1 MESTLQ
7 DTPIIQKTKELC
19 QVILDEPGMQSI
31 RQRIDRFLDN
41 TEAREQYDAVVSK
54 GQALHEKQQNAQPLS
69 GEEVS
74 EFETQREALL
84 SNEVARDFLNAQE
97 ELHQLQHTVQKYV
110 TKTFELGR
118 MPTEDDF
125 CNGNGSCGSCNCH

>member
-7 DTPIIQKTKELC
+7 DTPILQKTKELC
-19 QVILDEPGMQSI
+19 QAILDEPSMQSI

-41 TEAREQYDAVVSK
+41 TETREQYDAVVSK
-54 GQALHEKQQNAQPLS
+54 GQALHEKQHSSQPLS
-69 GEEVS
+69 SEEIA
-74 EFETQREALL
+74 EFEAQREALL
-84 SNEVARDFLNAQE
+84 SNEVAREFLNAQE
-97 ELHQLQHTVQKYV
+97 ELHKLQETVQKFV

-125 CNGNGSCGSCNCH
+125 CSGNGSCGSCNCH